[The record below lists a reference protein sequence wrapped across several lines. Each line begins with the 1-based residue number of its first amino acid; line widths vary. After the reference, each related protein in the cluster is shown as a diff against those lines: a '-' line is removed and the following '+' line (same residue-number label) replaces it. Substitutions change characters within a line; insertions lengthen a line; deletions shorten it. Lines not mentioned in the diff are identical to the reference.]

1 MIHLGLTYL
10 LITCESMS
18 DSLYEYQDGF
28 FMYMYIVFCSIKAT
42 APQWIAY
49 NIVRKHVHM
58 EMIRNERQESGSMM
72 QSTKEE
78 NFKV

>member
-1 MIHLGLTYL
+1 
-10 LITCESMS
+10 MS

-28 FMYMYIVFCSIKAT
+28 FMYMYIVFCSIKAA
-42 APQWIAY
+42 APQWSAY
-49 NIVRKHVHM
+49 NIVRKHVHIM
-58 EMIRNERQESGSMM
+58 EVIRNERQESGSMM